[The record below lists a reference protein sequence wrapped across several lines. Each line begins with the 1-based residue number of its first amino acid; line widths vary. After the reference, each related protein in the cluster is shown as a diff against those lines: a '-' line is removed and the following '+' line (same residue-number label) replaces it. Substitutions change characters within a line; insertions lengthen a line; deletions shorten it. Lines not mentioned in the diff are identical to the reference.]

1 MLKGNGVEVKW
12 DVINTDNKEI
22 YFSIGAHPALN
33 IPINENNTLEDYYIM
48 LKNSNNVYNIQLNGP
63 FYDKIVKVENLSK
76 VNLKPQL
83 FINDALIY
91 TNIDNVSIFNKDDK
105 VVEVNLKGFPLVGI
119 WSPYYKKTNSIAPFI
134 CIEPWYGLADSIN
147 SNGHYKD
154 KLYINKL
161 NENCIFSASYEIS
174 L

>member
-1 MLKGNGVEVKW
+1 MLK
-12 DVINTDNKEI
+12 
-22 YFSIGAHPALN
+22 SS
-33 IPINENNTLEDYYIM
+33 NE
-48 LKNSNNVYNIQLNGP
+48 VYNIQLNGP

-119 WSPYYKKTNSIAPFI
+119 WSPYYKKQIV
-134 CIEPWYGLADSIN
+134 
-147 SNGHYKD
+147 
-154 KLYINKL
+154 
-161 NENCIFSASYEIS
+161 
-174 L
+174 